1 MSQNI
6 GYLFNLKNACLL
18 FLFAVLCACSKP
30 KPLPFL
36 GVEETVNG
44 KKIKHRIPDFEF
56 LNQDSVL
63 ISQQNVA
70 GKIYVADF
78 FFTACPTIC
87 PVMKTQMLRVFE
99 KYKNKPDFMLLSH
112 SIDPTHDS
120 PSVLKSYSKRLN
132 IEGNQWQFLTGNRQ
146 KIFDIGEKSYMVTA
160 HADSLEAG
168 GLLHSGAFMLI
179 DKNRHVRGM
188 YDGTKATEV
197 DKLLKDIAILMEEG

>member
-1 MSQNI
+1 MKNLI
-6 GYLFNLKNACLL
+6 YLFLVG
-18 FLFAVLCACSKP
+18 FLFACSKS

-36 GVEETVNG
+36 GEKEIING
-44 KKIKHRIPDFEF
+44 KEVAHRIPDFEF
-56 LNQDSVL
+56 LNQDSL
-63 ISQQNVA
+63 FISQKNVA

-78 FFTACPTIC
+78 FFTSCPTIC
-87 PVMKTQMLRVFE
+87 PVMKTQMLRVYQ
-99 KYKNKPDFMLLSH
+99 KYKHRQDFMLLSH
-112 SIDPTHDS
+112 SIDPSHDS

-132 IEGNQWQFLTGNRQ
+132 IEGQQWQFLTGNRQ

-188 YDGTKATEV
+188 YDGTKAVEV
-197 DKLLKDIAILMEEG
+197 DKLLSDIAILLDEK